1 MTEEYKER
9 IEILYLSLYDK
20 LMVYA
25 RCAFQNE
32 GLAEEA
38 IQDTFRIACMKPQEV
53 CESSNPEGWIVNTL
67 KHIIANTK
75 RNRMTANRI
84 LTEYISIQ
92 VKELAVSEDQLEFS
106 LMYED
111 VAELEEYRLI
121 REMIFEGKSHL
132 ELARERGISVAACR
146 KRVQRAKEILRKKI
160 LD

>member
-20 LMVYA
+20 LMVYG

-106 LMYED
+106 LMYEE